1 MKPTHQVTYSILIT
15 FKKLISTISIRSR
28 YKLAIYISKALYTF
42 ITIRKTVARNN
53 LIRAFPQWTTNKIER
68 TLKKSYDFFCFNL
81 VQFIGFPNTW
91 EKIEYSVSGKE
102 VLQRYIKDGNGI
114 IMITGHFGA
123 WEILGKWLAD
133 YVDLFT
139 GIAFKQKNLGAH
151 RFFIEQR
158 ELSGT
163 KHIFKREPLRKM
175 YEVLEQNGILGIVS
189 DQDAGKKGVFIQFFG
204 TPASTAKGAAL
215 FHINTKS
222 PLLVAN
228 CIKNGF
234 KKYRIKFIPV
244 VIKEKKIESITQ
256 AYTSIIEKYIKKYP
270 EQYFWFHRR
279 WKSKQK

>member
-91 EKIEYSVSGKE
+91 EKIEYSISGKE
-102 VLQRYIKDGNGI
+102 VLQRYIEDGNGI

-222 PLLVAN
+222 PLLVAI
-228 CIKNGF
+228 CIKTGF